1 MYLRLFMYTCLIH
14 SLYVMAEYNSYV
26 CFIGHIYY
34 ASHIHYIARL
44 FFSYNIMV
52 KTINY
57 YGASLYCKVDSF

>member
-1 MYLRLFMYTCLIH
+1 MYLRLSMYTCLLH

-26 CFIGHIYY
+26 CFICHIYY
-34 ASHIHYIARL
+34 ASHIYFIAPL

-57 YGASLYCKVDSF
+57 YSASLYYKVDSF